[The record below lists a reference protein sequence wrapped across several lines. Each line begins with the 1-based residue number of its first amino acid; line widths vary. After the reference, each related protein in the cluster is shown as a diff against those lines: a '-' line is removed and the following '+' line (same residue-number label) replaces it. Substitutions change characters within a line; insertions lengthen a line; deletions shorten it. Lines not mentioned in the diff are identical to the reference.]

1 MNAYIS
7 SGAIFT
13 QILGIAII
21 IITAKCYNKKSY
33 EKAKKRG
40 SIYLTVELFL
50 MLPWYIG
57 KIIINLMGISFIVL
71 PIYSL

>member
-7 SGAIFT
+7 SGAIFA

-21 IITAKCYNKKSY
+21 ITAKYYNKKSY
-33 EKAKKRG
+33 EKAKNRG
-40 SIYLTVELFL
+40 SNYLAVELFL

-57 KIIINLMGISFIVL
+57 KIIFILMGISFIVL
-71 PIYSL
+71 PIFSL